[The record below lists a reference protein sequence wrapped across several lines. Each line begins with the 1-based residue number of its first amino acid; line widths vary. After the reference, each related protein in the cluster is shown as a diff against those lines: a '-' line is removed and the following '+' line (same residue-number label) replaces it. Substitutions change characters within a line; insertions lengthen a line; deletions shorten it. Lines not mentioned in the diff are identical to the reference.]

1 MAVKDRSM
9 TSAPVKM
16 HKRGFLNNF
25 QLMPKVV
32 GGFLA
37 VVLAQVV
44 FDVVVY
50 FKHEAIIN
58 DIAEQA
64 LKGDEVIG
72 LLQNESFWI
81 LALGPALFLCSAI
94 VVIWVLKATITPILA
109 ITIALEKVANEDINF
124 MVRKKNGNDAFGRM
138 WDALGRVRTRTQQA
152 FAREQMI
159 EEFPVPVIV
168 ADPSDEMRINFVNR
182 AAYEAL
188 EAMADDLPCKVTDI
202 VGQSVDIFHK
212 HPDHQRKILAN
223 PSNLPW
229 SAKVNFNEKEFLDL
243 KVSPIFNI
251 EKQYVGAMLVW
262 RNITFQVRST
272 KMFEQNMEKTIGELS
287 NASRSMREEL
297 DRVTEL
303 VANIQAKLSEG
314 TAATSEATTNVQTVA
329 SAAEQLSSSVRS
341 IAERVTTANH
351 HATDATTRV
360 TSVVEMSHRLTSNSE
375 QINQVVE
382 TIADIANQT
391 NLLALNA
398 TIEAARAGEVGRG
411 FAVVAQEVKNLANQ
425 TAKATEEVSSQIG
438 GLQSEIKV
446 VTDGIA
452 SVSTVMVELS
462 KLFSSI
468 AQATEEQ
475 QAATNEISIN
485 AQQAA
490 MGADTASRTII
501 AVEEFSSTN
510 LAATKVLSSAAQRV
524 VEANDNLTHQSKE
537 IVLALKKD

>member
-1 MAVKDRSM
+1 
-9 TSAPVKM
+9 
-16 HKRGFLNNF
+16 
-25 QLMPKVV
+25 MPKVV
-32 GGFLA
+32 AGFIV
-37 VVLAQVV
+37 VVLAQIA

-50 FKHEAIIN
+50 LKHEAIIH
-58 DIAEQA
+58 DIAEKA
-64 LKGDEVIG
+64 LTGEEVMA
-72 LLQNESFWI
+72 LLQSESTWI
-81 LALGPALFLCSAI
+81 LSLGPLLVGGSFIL
-94 VVIWVLKATITPILA
+94 VLWVLRATITPIQA
-109 ITIALEKVANEDINF
+109 ITIALEKVANEDVNF
-124 MVRKKNGNDAFGRM
+124 KVRDNNGSDAFGRM
-138 WDALGRVRTRTQQA
+138 WAALGKVRARTQQA

-159 EEFPVPVIV
+159 EDFPVPVIV
-168 ADPSDEMRINFVNR
+168 ADPQDEMRINFINK
-182 AAYEAL
+182 AAKEAL
-188 EAMADDLPCKVTDI
+188 EAIAEEMPCKPSEVL
-202 VGQSVDIFHK
+202 GQSVDIFHK
-212 HPDHQRKILAN
+212 NPSHQRKILAD
-223 PSNLPW
+223 PTNLPW
-229 SAKVNFNEKEFLDL
+229 SAKVDLNGKEHLDL

-251 EKQYVGAMLVW
+251 EKEYVGAMLVW

-272 KMFEQNMEKTIGELS
+272 MMFEKNMDKTIGEL
-287 NASRSMREEL
+287 NQASRSMQDEL
-297 DRVTEL
+297 ERVTDL
-303 VANIQAKLSEG
+303 VSNIQQKLSEG
-314 TAATSEATTNVQTVA
+314 SSATSEATTNVQTVA

-341 IAERVTTANH
+341 IAERVTTANT
-351 HATDATTRV
+351 HASDATSRV

-438 GLQSEIKV
+438 ALQSQIKV

-462 KLFSSI
+462 KLFASI

-475 QAATNEISIN
+475 QSATNEISIN

-490 MGADTASRTII
+490 LGADTAARTIG

-510 LAATKVLSSAAQRV
+510 LAATKVLSSAADRV
-524 VEANDNLTHQSKE
+524 VEANDNLSEQSKQ
-537 IVLALKKD
+537 IVLALQSKD